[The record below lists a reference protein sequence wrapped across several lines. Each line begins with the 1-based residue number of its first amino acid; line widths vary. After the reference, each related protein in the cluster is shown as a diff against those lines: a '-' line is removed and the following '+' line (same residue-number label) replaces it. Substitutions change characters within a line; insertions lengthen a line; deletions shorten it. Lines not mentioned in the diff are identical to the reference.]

1 MLRAILFVLAACIYL
16 ACMDDP
22 NPVGGSLLPPSDL
35 PIIKIDTMYP
45 SSHSTSATRYLTISA
60 TRLMLGKF
68 QNYESWALIGFTLPE
83 SLRVAVIKIND
94 AKIQLRANYHFG
106 DSLSPLSFIAH
117 RALKSLSGDSLTLD
131 SLNAGGYYDPNPVS
145 SPFNSIIGDTDK
157 IQFSIDTAMVR
168 SWFVNFP
175 DTVSANLGVVFRPTN
190 TNVIKGFMS
199 FSESNPTALR
209 PQLII
214 QYTKGSDTGSVAISA
229 GGARFIAD
237 ISYQNLVQNL
247 DLVYVQ
253 SGVSYLGFLNFLN
266 TNPIPAKASIHRAQ
280 LELTLNPGA
289 SRFNSYTV
297 DSLVV
302 FFVDAFG
309 INPLAPTD
317 ISESKVVA
325 GQKVYAFD
333 IQQYIQGWVR
343 GSPDRSVAIQAYSFR
358 ETLDLFVFYG
368 ENSGA
373 ALKPRVVVT
382 YSPTQ

>member
-1 MLRAILFVLAACIYL
+1 
-16 ACMDDP
+16 
-22 NPVGGSLLPPSDL
+22 
-35 PIIKIDTMYP
+35 MYS
-45 SSHSTSATRYLTISA
+45 SSHSTSVERSSTILS
-60 TRLMLGKF
+60 RLMLGKF
-68 QNYESWALIGFTLPE
+68 QNYESWAFVSFLLPE

-94 AKIQLRANYHFG
+94 AKIQFRTNYHFG
-106 DSLSPLSFIAH
+106 DSLSPLSFVAH
-117 RALKSLSGDSLTLD
+117 RALKSWFGDSLTLD
-131 SLNAGGYYDPNPVS
+131 SLNAGGYYDPNPIS
-145 SPFNSIIGDTDK
+145 AQFNSTVGDTDK

-175 DTVSANLGVVFRPTN
+175 DTVSANLGVVLRPTN

-199 FSESNPTALR
+199 FSERNPTALR

-214 QYTKGSDTGSVAISA
+214 RYAKGNDTGSVAISA
-229 GGARFIAD
+229 GSARFIAD

-266 TNPIPAKASIHRAQ
+266 TNPIPTKASIHRAQ

-309 INPLAPTD
+309 VNPRAPTD
-317 ISESKVVA
+317 ISEGKVVA
-325 GQKVYAFD
+325 GRKLYSFD
-333 IQQYIQGWVR
+333 IQQYVQGWVR
-343 GSPDRSVAIQAYSFR
+343 GSPNRSVAIQTYSFL

>member
-1 MLRAILFVLAACIYL
+1 MPRAFLFVLAACICL

-45 SSHSTSATRYLTISA
+45 SSHSTSAARYSTVSA

-68 QNYESWALIGFTLPE
+68 QNYESWALLRFSLPD
-83 SLRVAVIKIND
+83 SLRFAAIKD
-94 AKIQLRANYHFG
+94 AKIQFRANYHFG
-106 DSLSPLSFIAH
+106 DSLSPLSFVAH
-117 RALKSLSGDSLTLD
+117 RALKSLAGDSLTVD
-131 SLNAGGYYDPNPVS
+131 SLKAGGYYDPNPIS
-145 SPFNSIIGDTDK
+145 SVFNSIIGDTDK
-157 IQFSIDTAMVR
+157 ILFSIDTAMVR
-168 SWFVNFP
+168 SWFGNLP

-199 FSESNPTALR
+199 FSGSNPTGLQ

-214 QYTKGSDTGSVAISA
+214 QYAKGSDTGSVAISA
-229 GGARFIAD
+229 GGARFITD

-266 TNPIPAKASIHRAQ
+266 TNPIPTKASIHRAQ

-289 SRFNSYTV
+289 SRINRYTV
-297 DSLVV
+297 DSLVS

-309 INPLAPTD
+309 VNPLAPTD
-317 ISESKVVA
+317 ISESKVA
-325 GQKVYAFD
+325 TGQKVYSFD
-333 IQQYIQGWVR
+333 IQRYVQGWVR
-343 GSPDRSVAIQAYSFR
+343 GSSSRSVAIQAYSFL